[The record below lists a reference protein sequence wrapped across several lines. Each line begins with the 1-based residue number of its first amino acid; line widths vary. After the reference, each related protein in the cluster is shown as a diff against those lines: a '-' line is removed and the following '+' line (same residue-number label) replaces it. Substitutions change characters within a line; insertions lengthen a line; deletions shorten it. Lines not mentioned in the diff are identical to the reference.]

1 MTIYVATVSDD
12 RPAGEGRLVMLRRVT
27 ISGEWKLIW
36 ATATKTTKELVRA
49 WERIGERIAD
59 ETAKEAEEKEEK

>member
-12 RPAGEGRLVMLRRVT
+12 RPAGEGRLVMLRKTT

-36 ATATKTTKELVRA
+36 ATAVKTTKELVRA
-49 WERIGERIAD
+49 WELVGEKIAD
-59 ETAKEAEEKEEK
+59 ETAAEAREKEEK